1 MEAPATTPGHLK
13 VAPAFDL
20 PERLRAV
27 PGVAE
32 VELQGPD
39 EAPSA
44 VRLRLEPGADPR
56 AVLDEVQR
64 VVGDSGLRPRL
75 APPRARLQPV
85 APPPPPSS
93 DEEDIDIEEEG
104 RPAVSGLV
112 RLSSLTL
119 EERPDQVTV
128 TIGGSDGSS
137 ASRTGPATP
146 RGLEE
151 AIIRAVAAL
160 AVPGVEPAL
169 LSLEESE
176 IAGRQVITAVV
187 EGPEGRPAAG
197 SAVVQAGR
205 AFAVAKAVWAALT
218 MEGYPRT

>member
-1 MEAPATTPGHLK
+1 METPATTPGRLK
-13 VAPAFDL
+13 VARAFDL

-39 EAPSA
+39 EAPST
-44 VRLRLEPGADPR
+44 VRIHLEPSADPR

-64 VVGDSGLRPRL
+64 VLGDSGLRPRL

-85 APPPPPSS
+85 APPPPPSP
-93 DEEDIDIEEEG
+93 DEEEIEDIDIKEEG
-104 RPAVSGLV
+104 RPAAAGLV

-137 ASRTGPATP
+137 ASRTGPATA

-151 AIIRAVAAL
+151 AIVRAVAAL

-176 IAGRQVITAVV
+176 VGGRQVITAVV

-218 MEGYPRT
+218 MEG

>member
-1 MEAPATTPGHLK
+1 MEAPATTPRRLK
-13 VAPAFDL
+13 VARAFDL

-32 VELQGPD
+32 VEFQGPE
-39 EAPSA
+39 EAPSL
-44 VRLRLEPGADPR
+44 VRVRLEPSADPR
-56 AVLDEVQR
+56 AVQEEVQR
-64 VVGDSGLRPRL
+64 VLGDSGLRPRL

-85 APPPPPSS
+85 APPPPPSP
-93 DEEDIDIEEEG
+93 DEEDLEEEG
-104 RPAVSGLV
+104 SLAAAGLV
-112 RLSSLTL
+112 RLSALTL

-128 TIGGSDGSS
+128 MIGGSDGSS
-137 ASRTGPATP
+137 ARRTGPATP
-146 RGLEE
+146 RGLEQ
-151 AIIRAVAAL
+151 AIIGAVAAL
-160 AVPGVEPAL
+160 VVPGVEPAL

-176 IAGRQVITAVV
+176 VGGRQVITAVL

-218 MEGYPRT
+218 MEG

>member
-1 MEAPATTPGHLK
+1 VEAPAKTLGRLK
-13 VAPAFDL
+13 VARAFDL

-32 VELQGPD
+32 VELQGPSG
-39 EAPSA
+39 APSL
-44 VRLRLEPGADPR
+44 VRLRLEPSADPR
-56 AVLDEVQR
+56 AVQEEVQR
-64 VVGDSGLRPRL
+64 VLGDSGLRPRL

-85 APPPPPSS
+85 APPPPPSP
-93 DEEDIDIEEEG
+93 DEEDIEEEG
-104 RPAVSGLV
+104 RPAAASLV

-119 EERPDQVTV
+119 EERTDQVTV

-137 ASRTGPATP
+137 TSRTGPATP
-146 RGLEE
+146 RGLEQ

-176 IAGRQVITAVV
+176 VGGCRVITAVL
-187 EGPEGRPAAG
+187 EGPEGRPVAG
-197 SAVVQAGR
+197 SAVVQGGR
-205 AFAVAKAVWAALT
+205 AFAVARAVWAALT
-218 MEGYPRT
+218 MEA

>member
-1 MEAPATTPGHLK
+1 MAAPATTPGRLK
-13 VAPAFDL
+13 VARAFDL

-39 EAPSA
+39 EAPST
-44 VRLRLEPGADPR
+44 VRLRLEPSADPR
-56 AVLDEVQR
+56 AVQDEVMR
-64 VVGDSGLRPRL
+64 VLSDSGLRPRL

-85 APPPPPSS
+85 APPPPPSP
-93 DEEDIDIEEEG
+93 DEEEIEEEG
-104 RPAVSGLV
+104 RPAAAGVV
-112 RLSSLTL
+112 RLSSLIL

-176 IAGRQVITAVV
+176 VGGRQVITAVV
-187 EGPEGRPAAG
+187 EGAEGRPAAG

-205 AFAVAKAVWAALT
+205 AFAVARAVWAALT
-218 MEGYPRT
+218 MEG